1 MLEGEDGA
9 AIKVGIEALQQASM
23 KMGEAMYQA
32 QQEEAESDPDGSSEA
47 DPSQTKNGAADAD
60 IVDADFE
67 EVDEKDDK
75 KSNEKSDEK

>member
-1 MLEGEDGA
+1 MLEGEDGT
-9 AIKVGIEALQQASM
+9 AIKAGIEALQQASM

-32 QQEEAESDPDGSSEA
+32 QQEEEGSNPGGSSEA
-47 DPSQTKNGAADAD
+47 DSSKTDNGAADAD

-75 KSNEKSDEK
+75 KSDEK

>member
-9 AIKVGIEALQQASM
+9 AIKAGIEALQQASM

-32 QQEEAESDPDGSSEA
+32 QQEEEGSNPGGSSEA
-47 DPSQTKNGAADAD
+47 DSSKTDNGAAD

-75 KSNEKSDEK
+75 KSDEK